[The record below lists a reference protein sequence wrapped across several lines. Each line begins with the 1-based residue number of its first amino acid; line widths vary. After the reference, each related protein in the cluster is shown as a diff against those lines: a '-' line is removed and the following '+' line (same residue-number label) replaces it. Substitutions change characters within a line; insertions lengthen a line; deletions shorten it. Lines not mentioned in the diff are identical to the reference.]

1 MTALARKLCE
11 STSLHAA
18 NDNHSVDAEDG
29 NYYNYF
35 RDYDPTTGRYLQTD
49 TIGQNGGLNLYKYA
63 ESNPLRYTDRRGQS
77 VLDSILIIYF
87 GFGSCRPSDPILNN
101 DETADKPPPPDCKKE
116 QRDAD
121 EYCREL
127 ENMPPASR
135 PPGLWGGSFG
145 QCWRGQV
152 SYLCGGNKP

>member
-1 MTALARKLCE
+1 MTALAEKLCE
-11 STSLHAA
+11 STSLCAA

-101 DETADKPPPPDCKKE
+101 DETADKPTVADPSREKNCQALKDSILETCIGLTGRKKFACFAAAE
-116 QRDAD
+116 SSYQ
-121 EYCREL
+121 
-127 ENMPPASR
+127 
-135 PPGLWGGSFG
+135 
-145 QCWRGQV
+145 QCMEE
-152 SYLCGGNKP
+152 

>member
-63 ESNPLRYTDRRGQS
+63 ESNPLRYTDRRG
-77 VLDSILIIYF
+77 LSIFDYF
-87 GFGSCRPSDPILNN
+87 RRCDTPSPR
-101 DETADKPPPPDCKKE
+101 PPDCKE
-116 QRDAD
+116 EREEARR
-121 EYCREL
+121 YCMEL
-127 ENMPPASR
+127 YNMPPESR
-135 PPGLWGGSFG
+135 PPGVWGGSFDR
-145 QCWRGQV
+145 CWRGQV